1 VLQAPFV
8 STAALAFFSKCFP
21 SLLSIVDPM
30 ALVPIYLGMVGNEPR
45 AEQRS
50 IAVRATVTMTIVLMT
65 FATGGEVLFHF
76 FGITIPAFKIAGGVL
91 LFFNALEMIH
101 AKTTETRATAEEKSE
116 AKEKADV
123 AIIPIGIPLL
133 SGPGAIATATMWST
147 RAATFA
153 DRLALYAS
161 IGAVAVLT
169 LVALFFASGVV
180 RFFKQTGIN
189 IATRIMGLILA
200 ATAAQ
205 FVVDGVRGVLH
216 G

>member
-1 VLQAPFV
+1 M

-30 ALVPIYLGMVGNEPR
+30 ALVPVYLGMVGNEPR

-50 IAVRATVTMTIVLMT
+50 IAVRATVTMTIVLTT
-65 FATGGEVLFHF
+65 FASGGEVLFHF

-101 AKTTETRATAEEKSE
+101 AKASEARATAEEKSE

-147 RAATFA
+147 RATTLA

-161 IGAVAVLT
+161 IGVVAVLT
-169 LVALFFASGVV
+169 LMALFFASGVV
-180 RFFKQTGIN
+180 RYFKQTGIN

-205 FVVDGVRGVLH
+205 FVVDGVRDVLH